1 MAVTTAASYEETVTD
16 IVNTLGSVPGFMEAV
31 PEDALV
37 HEWPVF
43 KQYTVGESV
52 IPPKYREL
60 MQFAVASSHH
70 CKYCSTFHSGAAE
83 LHGATE
89 EEIAEAGLLTSI
101 TQRWSA
107 MLHAQQYDYD
117 TFVDEF
123 NEIGAFLTE
132 QQQNA
137 D

>member
-1 MAVTTAASYEETVTD
+1 MAVTTNTGYQETLTD
-16 IVNTLGSVPGFMEAV
+16 IEDTLGVVPGFMSAI

-70 CKYCSTFHSGAAE
+70 CRYCSTFHSGAAE
-83 LHGATE
+83 LNGATE
-89 EEIAEAGLLTSI
+89 EEIAEVGLLTSI
-101 TQRWSA
+101 THRWSA

-123 NEIGAFLTE
+123 NQIGAFLQA
-132 QQQNA
+132 QQAA